1 MLFCCVFLCVRV
13 RAGHTSYEELAR
25 TCRKVCWARC
35 SYAVSLVALR
45 LLILLLP
52 TIEASAHMCIM
63 PPHVTSSYTHTRTA
77 GLPLR
82 TCMSAAARVA
92 VYVTTATHRR
102 TTAQPTLSEQAVT
115 QAGSHFSAHTGT
127 MHTSTHTRHA
137 HGTTCVVV
145 PAPPV
150 LIVRGCASVC
160 PSHSALRTSFQ
171 LASRNVHVHDE
182 SACLRS
188 TCTCTRHV
196 QKQKCARGKA
206 HTAWRL
212 PS

>member
-1 MLFCCVFLCVRV
+1 M
-13 RAGHTSYEELAR
+13 
-25 TCRKVCWARC
+25 
-35 SYAVSLVALR
+35 VALR
-45 LLILLLP
+45 RLILLLP

-92 VYVTTATHRR
+92 VYVTMATHRR
-102 TTAQPTLSEQAVT
+102 NTAQPTLSEQAVT

-145 PAPPV
+145 PAPAARV
-150 LIVRGCASVC
+150 ASVC
-160 PSHSALRTSFQ
+160 VVCAQCGSHSCTHGANRSM
-171 LASRNVHVHDE
+171 RDDE

-196 QKQKCARGKA
+196 QKQKMRTQHGTHCMAA
-206 HTAWRL
+206 AVLTAPIL
-212 PS
+212 I